1 MTTSKVF
8 NAGTYAEID
17 ELMYHSGAFGP
28 PGGSLS
34 STGAKRILEAPA
46 VYRWHQLNQE
56 PPKTIY
62 DFGHI
67 VHAEV
72 LGVGLD
78 VVEIPEEYLASNG
91 AASTKLAKDFMA
103 DARAN
108 GDIPVKPGEL
118 EEPRAVAAAVLADP
132 LARTYFEQGT
142 PEQSIF
148 AQDPETGVWMRGRL
162 DWTKQDGTLVD
173 LKTTASNASQAEFS
187 REAAK
192 LEYGVQREFYRHI
205 WTQITGE
212 IDPDF
217 VHVVVSKKPPY
228 LVGVY
233 TLDIEFELIGQ
244 AKVRRA
250 LDTYKECL
258 DTGVWPGYAPEL
270 ATVGPP
276 AYYVYAEEDEEEM
289 EVN

>member
-1 MTTSKVF
+1 MTTTPSF
-8 NAGTYAEID
+8 NPGAYAGID
-17 ELMYHSGAFGP
+17 ELLYHSGAFGP
-28 PGGSLS
+28 EEGSLS

-46 VYRWHQLNQE
+46 VYKWHKENTE
-56 PPKTIY
+56 PPKKVY

-72 LGVGLD
+72 LGTGLD
-78 VVEIPEEYLASNG
+78 IIEIPTSLLASNG
-91 AASTKLAKDFMA
+91 AASTKEAKRFIA
-103 DARAN
+103 EARLD
-108 GDIPVKPGEL
+108 GKIPVKPGEL
-118 EEPRAVAAAVLADP
+118 DEPQAVAAAVLADP
-132 LARTYFEQGT
+132 LARTYFEQGV

-148 AQDPETGVWMRGRL
+148 ATDPETGVWMRGRV
-162 DWTKQDGTLVD
+162 DWTRTDGTLVD
-173 LKTTASNASQAEFS
+173 LKTTASSASQSEFS

-205 WTQITGE
+205 WTQLGE
-212 IDPDF
+212 TDPDF
-217 VHVVVSKKPPY
+217 VHIVVSKKPPY

-250 LDTYKECL
+250 LDTYAECME
-258 DTGVWPGYAPEL
+258 TGIWPGYKPEL
-270 ATVGPP
+270 TTVGPP
-276 AYYVYAEEDEEEM
+276 AYYVYAEEDLEEM